1 MNQSIR
7 IRRSSI
13 VVAACLLFVPAPGAQ
28 VWSQDEVR
36 SDSEAASGLGI
47 RQRRYVADR
56 LKLIEIRIASLAVE
70 LQEGE
75 PERAKK
81 LTSALERMS
90 QMTLQERAVTIA
102 AMLDKRELEHA
113 TEQQQTVLK
122 DLTELLDLL
131 ADDDSETD
139 RLAEK
144 VRELREWK
152 QRLLAL
158 RDDEADQLETS
169 DQLAHPEESLEQVEL
184 QIAEVERLIQQQQ
197 QLINDNQKVRGT
209 DLDGLDQIAQ
219 LQEALRAA
227 TEKLAEQIDSAPLHR
242 AKQDDKRPPTDGPS
256 GNKPGDKQPGDKE
269 PDDEQPPDKPKPPGL
284 RPKNPDDKLDDE
296 PPDAG
301 GPKPTGSRSA
311 RQQRRNRAGSQALRK
326 SASHQSAARNKLQA
340 KRGKAGEQ
348 DQKRSLAELRRAQDE
363 LKDTKRRLA
372 RLKRDVSND
381 LADRQDQT
389 AGETQ
394 DLSDQIQQSSQDS
407 QQANQSQPQP
417 GQPKPGQPSKPQAD
431 QRLQEAIKKAQ
442 QDMQNATQDL
452 QRQKPDEAGQ
462 DQQQALENLDKG
474 IDEIEKQLEDVQDEL
489 NRQRLAS
496 LMQRYQEMLVRQR
509 DATKA
514 TALVEQRRGD
524 QGRLRRADAIMVRRL
539 GDEERALAQLAQEA
553 ADEIMEDGSSTIL
566 PQVAIR
572 LHDDLVRVA
581 DRLDQRST
589 NQDTKTVQL
598 EIEWTL
604 EELIEALQQAQR
616 SNEQKSQGGAGQGQG
631 QGQQSGDQKLIPDKA
646 ELKLLRAAQRRINRL
661 TGAFDQQ
668 RGEKALDELRRRE
681 LRIIAERQAEVT
693 RMTKALTV
701 QE

>member
-284 RPKNPDDKLDDE
+284 RRKTRTTNSTMNHRTP
-296 PPDAG
+296 AG
-301 GPKPTGSRSA
+301 
-311 RQQRRNRAGSQALRK
+311 RNRQEAGPLVSN
-326 SASHQSAARNKLQA
+326 AAI
-340 KRGKAGEQ
+340 EQ
-348 DQKRSLAELRRAQDE
+348 V
-363 LKDTKRRLA
+363 RRLCESRHPIS
-372 RLKRDVSND
+372 RLLEISCK
-381 LADRQDQT
+381 
-389 AGETQ
+389 
-394 DLSDQIQQSSQDS
+394 QS
-407 QQANQSQPQP
+407 
-417 GQPKPGQPSKPQAD
+417 
-431 QRLQEAIKKAQ
+431 
-442 QDMQNATQDL
+442 
-452 QRQKPDEAGQ
+452 
-462 DQQQALENLDKG
+462 
-474 IDEIEKQLEDVQDEL
+474 VV
-489 NRQRLAS
+489 RLAS
-496 LMQRYQEMLVRQR
+496 RIRSVPWRNCGE
-509 DATKA
+509 
-514 TALVEQRRGD
+514 RR
-524 QGRLRRADAIMVRRL
+524 M
-539 GDEERALAQLAQEA
+539 
-553 ADEIMEDGSSTIL
+553 
-566 PQVAIR
+566 
-572 LHDDLVRVA
+572 
-581 DRLDQRST
+581 
-589 NQDTKTVQL
+589 N
-598 EIEWTL
+598 
-604 EELIEALQQAQR
+604 
-616 SNEQKSQGGAGQGQG
+616 
-631 QGQQSGDQKLIPDKA
+631 
-646 ELKLLRAAQRRINRL
+646 
-661 TGAFDQQ
+661 
-668 RGEKALDELRRRE
+668 
-681 LRIIAERQAEVT
+681 
-693 RMTKALTV
+693 
-701 QE
+701 